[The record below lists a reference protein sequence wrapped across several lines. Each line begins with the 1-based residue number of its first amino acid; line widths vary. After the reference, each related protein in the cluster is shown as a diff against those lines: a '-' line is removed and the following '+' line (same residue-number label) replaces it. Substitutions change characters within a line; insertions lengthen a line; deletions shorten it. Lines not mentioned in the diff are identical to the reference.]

1 MKWFDSLGAVIFQ
14 VGKQRFARRRF
25 SLTSRQVTFQ
35 GGTWKSSPGPAGILI
50 RPSQSQRLPRPDAKR
65 RGDQPQAPCRSHVP
79 ATRLPGLAFA
89 SLLCAC
95 CPPPKTSALRPTR
108 KKASKHFPS
117 PSPSARQA
125 PKQPSSRGRRA
136 DATQPPQT
144 KRKRTACRRA
154 ARALRS
160 HCASPACR
168 GRPPPWGFPPS
179 IDVLFE
185 NPCPRRFRFQT
196 IA

>member
-108 KKASKHFPS
+108 KKASKPF

-136 DATQPPQT
+136 DATQPTPN
-144 KRKRTACRRA
+144 KKEAHRVSARGPSA
-154 ARALRS
+154 AQSLRQPS
-160 HCASPACR
+160 MSWSPA
-168 GRPPPWGFPPS
+168 PLGFPA
-179 IDVLFE
+179 IDR
-185 NPCPRRFRFQT
+185 CPF
-196 IA
+196 